1 MSGGQTVVEIVV
13 KEIVETVTG
22 MDVKAGIK
30 MKVEELKNHIHNE
43 LFGERFPTAP
53 PIMEWTEKR
62 KQEVMQHSIKIMIR
76 HGQSEE
82 YIGRMLTDKF
92 FLTEDQ
98 AREVVKKYFKHEEE
112 IKEVK

>member
-1 MSGGQTVVEIVV
+1 
-13 KEIVETVTG
+13 
-22 MDVKAGIK
+22 
-30 MKVEELKNHIHNE
+30 
-43 LFGERFPTAP
+43 
-53 PIMEWTEKR
+53 
-62 KQEVMQHSIKIMIR
+62 MQHSIKIMIR

-82 YIGRMLTDKF
+82 DIVRMLTDKF